1 MGNLLFSEPNMSA
14 VSIVEKA
21 IAGNDVVVFSKTYCP
36 YCTRAK
42 SALKDAGVKFDL
54 IELDTGDV
62 SRDGDE
68 ASGAEVQNVIK
79 TKYSH
84 RTVPAVFVKGKLL
97 GGCDDT
103 LAAIKNGSLKSM
115 L

>member
-1 MGNLLFSEPNMSA
+1 MGNIFAVAEPTMSA
-14 VSIVEKA
+14 TSIVDKA
-21 IAGNDVVVFSKTYCP
+21 IAGSDIVVFSKTYCP

-42 SALKDAGVKFDL
+42 SALKDAGFTFDL

-62 SRDGDE
+62 TRDGE
-68 ASGAEVQNVIK
+68 TASGNDVQNVLK

-103 LAAIKNGSLKSM
+103 LAAIKSGSIKL
-115 L
+115 